1 MFETVLPPDRWAFA
15 RSLLPSQSA
24 HWLLLMGSFFLFI
37 SHEARWLPYRPV
49 PHEYDLAWVG
59 FSWLLTLPLMAAGV
73 TGWYVA
79 LLPPLRPARRL
90 LLWVIVPASISI
102 VLIAL
107 ASTFSVLIPLDPPV
121 SVIEST
127 LDKSVGLSQ
136 FFHAFT
142 GLGMGMRL
150 ALFGLALTCV
160 FIALLHAGRASLPVD
175 VGVPCDSVASSANP
189 DECAQDHRRLMRFV
203 WFMTSLS
210 VLPWLVVRLSRL
222 FLTLE
227 FEGRIVARP
236 PVLLWIE
243 EITMWVFLFLLV
255 FFAIGKEHRSE
266 IRGYFRWPSAKD
278 SFLSVLFPS
287 VVTII
292 WPVIQFVH
300 NRILWAGD
308 LLNSF
313 VVPHLANY
321 FRAPDIFALH
331 YLPSALMEEIAWR
344 GYLQPRFL
352 RRYGL
357 LRGIIFVGI
366 VWGVFHF
373 YFDFSGAYSWTI
385 VRNHAFDRIIGTI
398 ALSFP
403 MAWVTIRSKSI
414 LPATLFHAA
423 YNAGLQITRNPLPG
437 IRWIHDG
444 SYLLLGYMLFR
455 YFPPKG
461 NQPAPEAP
469 QTSHGQAPESTPPGL

>member
-1 MFETVLPPDRWAFA
+1 MPRDRWAFT
-15 RSLLPSQSA
+15 RSLFPSQSA
-24 HWLLLMGSFFLFI
+24 HWLLLIGSFFLFI

-49 PHEYDLAWVG
+49 PHAYDVSWTG
-59 FSWLLTLPLMAAGV
+59 FSWLLTLPLMAAGM

-90 LLWVIVPASISI
+90 LFCVIVPTSITM

-121 SVIEST
+121 SIIEST

-136 FFHAFT
+136 FFHAFS

-150 ALFGLALTCV
+150 ALLGLALNSV
-160 FIALLHAGRASLPVD
+160 FIALLYAGRASLPID
-175 VGVPCDSVASSANP
+175 VGVASDGDASLSIPDDS
-189 DECAQDHRRLMRFV
+189 AQERRRLMRFV

-210 VLPWLVVRLSRL
+210 VLPWLVVRMSRL

-227 FEGRIVARP
+227 FEMQILARP
-236 PVLLWIE
+236 RLLLWTE
-243 EITMWVFLFLLV
+243 EITMWVVLFLLV
-255 FFAIGKEHRSE
+255 LFAISKEHRSE
-266 IRGYFRWPSAKD
+266 IRGYFCWPSAND
-278 SFLSVLFPS
+278 LFLSVLFPS
-287 VVTII
+287 IVTII
-292 WPVIQFVH
+292 WPVIQFVY

-313 VVPHLANY
+313 VAPHLANY
-321 FRAPDIFALH
+321 FKAPDVFALH

-357 LRGIIFVGI
+357 FRGIIFVGI
-366 VWGVFHF
+366 VWGVYHF

-385 VRNHAFDRIIGTI
+385 VRNHAFDRIIGTV

-403 MAWVTIRSKSI
+403 MAWLTIRSKSI

-461 NQPAPEAP
+461 NRPAPEAP
-469 QTSHGQAPESTPPGL
+469 QTSHGQARESTPPGL